1 MQYKIFFFILL
12 FASVQTTWAQVAN
25 TVKLDRLEIQTFP
38 LKRPDGDCWDNSLG
52 ACYADVYFTIKR
64 KSSGKIE
71 YTHPTTSRAENVQT
85 LPFTLADLPWLK
97 DLEDEFIIDFYDF
110 DSITTPD
117 YLGSC
122 SVDFREY
129 AKRRK
134 SPPEIKI
141 ETQNI
146 TLTIFLKWYHAGKE

>member
-1 MQYKIFFFILL
+1 MHQKILSFLLL
-12 FASVQTTWAQVAN
+12 FLLAHSTWAQVAN

-38 LKRPDGDCWDNSLG
+38 VKRPDGECWDNTLG
-52 ACYADVYFTIKR
+52 GCYADVYFTIKR
-64 KSSGKIE
+64 KSNGKIE
-71 YTHPTTSRAENVQT
+71 YTHPVGSRAENVQT
-85 LPFTLADLPWLK
+85 LPFTLAELPWLK
-97 DLEDEFIIDFYDF
+97 DLEDEFVFDFYDF
-110 DSITTPD
+110 DSITSPD

-141 ETQNI
+141 ESQNI
-146 TLTIFLKWYHAGKE
+146 VLTIFLKWYHAGKE